1 MSIAEIQVAGS
12 AKVAS
17 DFPEHGSTEQAA
29 KNREIARAVKILNDG
44 GGVGAGSEVRFAI
57 DGTSGQALIRIVDRV
72 TEEVIR
78 QIPSESVIRMAE
90 VLQSLGPGERL
101 A

>member
-12 AKVAS
+12 AKAAA
-17 DFPEHGSTEQAA
+17 DFPEERSAEQSA
-29 KNREIARAVKILNDG
+29 KNREIARAVKALNDG
-44 GGVGAGSEVRFAI
+44 GGVGVGSEVRFAI
-57 DGTSGQALIRIVDRV
+57 DQNSGDTLIRIVDRV
-72 TEEVIR
+72 TDEVIR

-90 VLQSLGPGERL
+90 VLKSLGPGERL

>member
-1 MSIAEIQVAGS
+1 MSIAEVQVAGS
-12 AKVAS
+12 ARTAS
-17 DFPEHGSTEQAA
+17 DFPEARSVEQAA
-29 KNREIARAVKILNDG
+29 KNREIARAVKALNDG

-57 DGTSGQALIRIVDRV
+57 DQNSGDTLIRIVDRA
-72 TEEVIR
+72 TDEVIR

-90 VLQSLGPGERL
+90 VLKSLGPGERL